1 MSSSDQPT
9 VSDGGKRKRGP
20 GSRRKFSDEQKRA
33 YVEGFKGDMLI
44 RDYCAQVGIT
54 TTNMARWRKE
64 FKASKRRKSKNN
76 TPDHERDIT
85 ALALLNNGGN
95 GAGHVVLPT
104 AEYPHA
110 PSNNHN
116 QEVDERLGVVLGAT
130 IAEIM
135 KRLRR

>member
-9 VSDGGKRKRGP
+9 VSDGKRKRG
-20 GSRRKFSDEQKRA
+20 RRKFSDEQKRA

-95 GAGHVVLPT
+95 GTGHVVLPT

-110 PSNNHN
+110 PSNNN